1 MVFLFRGLSMNL
13 RKRCLLC
20 ATLGTTL
27 GTIWMVGL
35 SFQAGHAVSATG
47 VGSVYAANVQQETVR
62 HRRPLSLRMLARV
75 LHDCE
80 QKGKPIHPGFV
91 RWASRALSSE
101 EGQNTFQK
109 VSGDQLFGRPSFQS
123 MSSITN

>member
-1 MVFLFRGLSMNL
+1 MNL

-20 ATLGTTL
+20 AALVTTL
-27 GTIWMVGL
+27 GMIWMVGL
-35 SFQAGHAVSATG
+35 TLQAGHAVSATG
-47 VGSVYAANVQQETVR
+47 VGSVYVANVQQETVR
-62 HRRPLSLRMLARV
+62 HRRPLSLRMLAHV
-75 LHDCE
+75 LNDCE
-80 QKGKPIHPGFV
+80 QKGRPIHPGLV

-109 VSGDQLFGRPSFQS
+109 SGNQLFGRPSFQS

>member
-1 MVFLFRGLSMNL
+1 MNL

-20 ATLGTTL
+20 ATLVTTL
-27 GTIWMVGL
+27 GMIWMVGL
-35 SFQAGHAVSATG
+35 TLQAGHAVSATG

-62 HRRPLSLRMLARV
+62 HRRPLSLRTLAHV

-80 QKGKPIHPGFV
+80 QKGNPIHPGLV

-109 VSGDQLFGRPSFQS
+109 SGDQLFGRPSFQS
-123 MSSITN
+123 MSSIIN